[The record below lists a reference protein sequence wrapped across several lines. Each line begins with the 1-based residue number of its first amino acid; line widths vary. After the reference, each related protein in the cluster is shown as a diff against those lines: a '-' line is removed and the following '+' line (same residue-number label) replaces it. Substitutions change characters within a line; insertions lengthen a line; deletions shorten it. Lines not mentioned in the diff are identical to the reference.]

1 MSHLSHVSRND
12 FHEDSVHTV
21 VVGVLS
27 GIAFTLLL
35 FLSSFITTYLISN
48 TGESSYFTIYPMETF
63 RDVLR
68 TAVCAL
74 TDAPCEEVILSART
88 RRVRARVQKAPPTL
102 LNRFVRRL
110 LLGLPTVGA
119 GSILNMLFT
128 LPIPFTHWIRVR
140 LRRGSRSSSDITT
153 LILLAVIIIG
163 AMR

>member
-1 MSHLSHVSRND
+1 
-12 FHEDSVHTV
+12 
-21 VVGVLS
+21 
-27 GIAFTLLL
+27 
-35 FLSSFITTYLISN
+35 
-48 TGESSYFTIYPMETF
+48 METF

-163 AMR
+163 AMRALFKVYRLTEKVVHRVLLRAEDAILEVS